1 MQGQESGGSSVIGA
15 TRTYPESATIDNLR
29 SEAIDR
35 KSPSAECH
43 RPLEV
48 SRECCWADTI
58 SKYCCTVPKTCL
70 VCSKKGVKM
79 TLVCTQGERL
89 RPLPP
94 TSPRSGP
101 FVDGFPLHTLIFELI
116 DFEGLVWVRLA
127 LLRRG
132 ILFVALARHR
142 HQPLCVLLYQ
152 TAVRLYPKVLTT
164 TGAGPGSL
172 RGATRKDTDIVWPL
186 GLAHIIRLG
195 EACITPPFLRICHC
209 SGFLHMRRLLPR

>member
-1 MQGQESGGSSVIGA
+1 M
-15 TRTYPESATIDNLR
+15 
-29 SEAIDR
+29 AIDL
-35 KSPSAECH
+35 SLLP
-43 RPLEV
+43 EV

-70 VCSKKGVKM
+70 VYSKKGVKM

-132 ILFVALARHR
+132 IFICGPSASPSSTALRPALSDRRQALSEGTDHYRDGARIIER
-142 HQPLCVLLYQ
+142 SDQERTQ
-152 TAVRLYPKVLTT
+152 T
-164 TGAGPGSL
+164 S
-172 RGATRKDTDIVWPL
+172 
-186 GLAHIIRLG
+186 
-195 EACITPPFLRICHC
+195 
-209 SGFLHMRRLLPR
+209 SGR